1 MGSPTIHDPM
11 VRHVLGQNVRAE
23 LNRREW
29 SESELARRSGVS
41 QKQVNNIVRER
52 NGCSVEALH
61 YIGRALGVPAWWL
74 VLYGAAMSEA
84 LPLRAER
91 LLMAYMTGTPAERAV
106 MDRILDDVERR
117 QRAAR

>member
-1 MGSPTIHDPM
+1 MGSPVIHDPM
-11 VRHVLGQNVRAE
+11 VRHILGQNVRAE

-41 QKQVNNIVRER
+41 QKQINNIVRER
-52 NGCSVEALH
+52 NGCSVEGLH
-61 YIGRALGVPAWWL
+61 YIGRALNLPAWWL
-74 VLYGAAMSEA
+74 VLYGSSESEA
-84 LPLRAER
+84 MPQRAER
-91 LLMAYMTGTPAERAV
+91 LLLAYMTGAPAERAA